1 MLKEY
6 EDQYIYSL
14 EFPSV
19 TEEFF
24 RTYKFYGENRLGEV
38 NGDATLTLGKLLGYG
53 WEMETG

>member
-1 MLKEY
+1 MSYPTIVLMLKEY
-6 EDQYIYSL
+6 EDQYVYSV

-38 NGDATLTLGKLLGYG
+38 NGDATLTLG
-53 WEMETG
+53 